1 MSDPGFRLSW
11 LPVGHILQALAH
23 DFAADLAAPLAEIAE
38 SRPFAIRRA
47 GPDGWFLIG
56 EAELSP
62 ADFHA
67 KAERIAPVAGLID
80 QSHGRRRLLIEGP
93 RAERRL
99 AHGIGLDLARL
110 RLQRPLVEREPVGG
124 IEPEPMSARLRLEHQ
139 RERAVAIDV
148 NAFERVHLDRDI
160 QGGCHG
166 QC

>member
-1 MSDPGFRLSW
+1 MPDPGFRLSW

-38 SRPFAIRRA
+38 GRPFAIRRA
-47 GPDGWFLIG
+47 GPDGWFLVG

-62 ADFHA
+62 ADFDA

-110 RLQRPLVEREPVGG
+110 PVGAACETQYDSLALHLTRVAPDSFE
-124 IEPEPMSARLRLEHQ
+124 ILIARSFAQSLWEHLES
-139 RERAVAIDV
+139 
-148 NAFERVHLDRDI
+148 
-160 QGGCHG
+160 
-166 QC
+166 